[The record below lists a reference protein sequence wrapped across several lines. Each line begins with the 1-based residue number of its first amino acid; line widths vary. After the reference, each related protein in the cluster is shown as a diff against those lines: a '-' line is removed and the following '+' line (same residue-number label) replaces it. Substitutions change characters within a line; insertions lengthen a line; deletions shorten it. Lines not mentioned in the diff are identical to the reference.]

1 VSEKGKLNK
10 DDWVEAMVEVFTAPL
25 IVYPSGW
32 ADTLPDWIKPEVTLQ
47 RLARLMKGDD
57 GLATDVEALAYMYPR
72 ALEAPL
78 DHDWTQI
85 YLYLGTKVMGS
96 RLTSKE
102 VGIPTDIKVEQLSPD
117 QERELIGLKRWIR
130 ERQRKAVAEK
140 RRAEKKAAEAA
151 RQESYGMQT
160 SLFEALQV

>member
-1 VSEKGKLNK
+1 MSEKGKLNK
-10 DDWVEAMVEVFTAPL
+10 DDWVEAVVEVFTAPL

-32 ADTLPDWIKPEVTLQ
+32 ANTLPDWIKPEVTLQ

-85 YLYLGTKVMGS
+85 YLYLGARVMRS
-96 RLTSKE
+96 RLTSKGAE
-102 VGIPTDIKVEQLSPD
+102 LPADIKVEQLTPG
-117 QERELIGLKRWIR
+117 QERDLIGLKRWIR
-130 ERQRKAVAEK
+130 ERQGKAVAEK
-140 RRAEKKAAEAA
+140 RRAEKKAVEVA

>member
-32 ADTLPDWIKPEVTLQ
+32 ADTLPDWIKPEITLQ

-57 GLATDVEALAYMYPR
+57 DLATDVEALAYMYPR

-96 RLTSKE
+96 RLTSKG
-102 VGIPTDIKVEQLSPD
+102 VGIPTDIKVEQLNPE

>member
-1 VSEKGKLNK
+1 MSEKGKLNK

>member
-1 VSEKGKLNK
+1 
-10 DDWVEAMVEVFTAPL
+10 
-25 IVYPSGW
+25 
-32 ADTLPDWIKPEVTLQ
+32 
-47 RLARLMKGDD
+47 
-57 GLATDVEALAYMYPR
+57 
-72 ALEAPL
+72 
-78 DHDWTQI
+78 
-85 YLYLGTKVMGS
+85 MGS
-96 RLTSKE
+96 RLTSKG

-117 QERELIGLKRWIR
+117 QERGLIGLKRWIR

>member
-1 VSEKGKLNK
+1 MSEKGKLNK
-10 DDWVEAMVEVFTAPL
+10 DDWVEAMVEVFTAPV
-25 IVYPSGW
+25 IVYPSSW

-96 RLTSKE
+96 RLTSKG